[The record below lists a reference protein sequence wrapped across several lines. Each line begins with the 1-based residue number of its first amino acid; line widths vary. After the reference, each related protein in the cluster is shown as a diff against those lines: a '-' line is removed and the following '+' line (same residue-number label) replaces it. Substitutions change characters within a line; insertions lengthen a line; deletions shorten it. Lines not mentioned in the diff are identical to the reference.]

1 MPRVEKLCIFF
12 LGFKY
17 NFKTTFYVFCEI
29 LSFPLNVTAYIFSLT
44 QQRCIKM

>member
-1 MPRVEKLCIFF
+1 MPLVEKLCILI

-17 NFKTTFYVFCEI
+17 NFKMTFHVFCEI
-29 LSFPLNVTAYIFSLT
+29 LFFPLNVTAYIFSLT